1 MMQAPNAQ
9 GLAGLLSQGRAP
21 QQPQQQMPSPMKAS
35 PMASLGSVEDR
46 VAAYRGNPAPLQQR
60 YAMSQDLLDLLALQ
74 KIKSEKE
81 AATRQMQMQMAQ
93 QQAQQGEGAMTVA
106 QQREKEV
113 MDMTKNELAQ
123 QRGETAQQQTEQ
135 QQANMQKLMSGI
147 ARAPGA
153 QAVAQ
158 PKMMAEGG
166 IVAFAGPEGSVV
178 PDVSTGPAL
187 DAARQRRRAATEA
200 LQKFGL
206 RQRQQNP
213 EGFQAAQAE
222 LRAAEAALADA
233 QKAYE
238 ATMSAAGLDRP
249 PRTRQDMGAAG
260 RYQSA
265 EPFPV
270 SPQPEVRT
278 GPVVSDVYPD
288 ETKRGTAAGLASL
301 PAAGPARPAAPAA
314 PPVRATPMSE
324 TITATP
330 RPPSSGPATPTP
342 PTMDAVSMIPGLK
355 ESIQA
360 DVARDPE
367 AAQRAQED
375 RIRKMFELTPEQR
388 AVYEQG
394 IAQRQKMFEEQ
405 YDPERQ
411 RREGLKQF
419 LIGAGG
425 RRYGEFGAG
434 AGAGIAYDEGQRAQ
448 RLKDFEAMQKSRE
461 GLVGLER
468 EGIKPAIEGG
478 LKGLEAASGLR
489 RQGQAS
495 GSNIFGTESQ
505 SASSRYSAD
514 TSRYGTDVQARTA
527 DLNRQ
532 VEMAK
537 VKAQEAANAVAREG
551 LDFSRMQG
559 HLNTVVTNRARAVE
573 AVQKRFGPQMSM
585 LEMQLQAAPND
596 RKLLDQRNA
605 LNLQIEA
612 EVDKVTKDFDEAKA
626 MIESRLYGRSGAG
639 TGGYTVRK
647 RENTR

>member
-1 MMQAPNAQ
+1 
-9 GLAGLLSQGRAP
+9 
-21 QQPQQQMPSPMKAS
+21 
-35 PMASLGSVEDR
+35 MASLGSVEDR

-249 PRTRQDMGAAG
+249 PRTRQEMGAAG

-278 GPVVSDVYPD
+278 GPVVSDTYPD

-301 PAAGPARPAAPAA
+301 PAAGPARPAAPAPARPAVPAA
-314 PPVRATPMSE
+314 PA
-324 TITATP
+324 AAA
-330 RPPSSGPATPTP
+330 PSGAAPGAPAAPAGPATPTP

-360 DVARDPE
+360 DVGRDPE

-394 IAQRQKMFEEQ
+394 IAQRRKMFDET

-411 RREGLKQF
+411 RQEGLKRF

-434 AGAGIAYDEGQRAQ
+434 AGAGLSYDEAQRQA
-448 RLKDFEAMQKSRE
+448 RLKDFEALQKSRE

-495 GSNIFGTESQ
+495 GANIFGTES
-505 SASSRYSAD
+505 SAASSRYSSD

-527 DLNRQ
+527 ERQ
-532 VEMAK
+532 REVELLK
-537 VKAQEAANAVAREG
+537 ANAASEANRIAREG
-551 LDFSRMQG
+551 LGLSRAQTLYSTTMGRIQRLEKDLDEEFASRYG
-559 HLNTVVTNRARAVE
+559 MLLMAEQSGKMEPSQKQQLDVARLELQRQKAEMRKEMEPVLAPIRRQLGQTASANLSASDRA
-573 AVQKRFGPQMSM
+573 
-585 LEMQLQAAPND
+585 L
-596 RKLLDQRNA
+596 
-605 LNLQIEA
+605 
-612 EVDKVTKDFDEAKA
+612 VDKYLNKGK
-626 MIESRLYGRSGAG
+626 
-639 TGGYTVRK
+639 
-647 RENTR
+647 

>member
-1 MMQAPNAQ
+1 M
-9 GLAGLLSQGRAP
+9 SQGRAP
-21 QQPQQQMPSPMKAS
+21 QQPMPSPMKAS

-166 IVAFAGPEGSVV
+166 IVAFAEGGT
-178 PDVSTGPAL
+178 PL
-187 DAARQRRRAATEA
+187 DAARERRRAAQEA
-200 LQKFGL
+200 LYKFGL
-206 RQRQQNP
+206 RQRQQDP
-213 EGFQAAQAE
+213 EGFRAAQEE
-222 LRAAEAALADA
+222 LRAAEDAIRAAEMA
-233 QKAYE
+233 E
-238 ATMSAAGLDRP
+238 SGGPAGVMR
-249 PRTRQDMGAAG
+249 RSMGAGPAG
-260 RYQSA
+260 PAATAPARPA
-265 EPFPV
+265 GPAV
-270 SPQPEVRT
+270 SET
-278 GPVVSDVYPD
+278 YPD
-288 ETKRGTAAGLASL
+288 ETQRGSAAGLASL
-301 PAAGPARPAAPAA
+301 PAAAPARPAAPAGPAATA
-314 PPVRATPMSE
+314 PA
-324 TITATP
+324 AA
-330 RPPSSGPATPTP
+330 RPPAPGTP
-342 PTMDAVSMIPGLK
+342 PVSMIPGLK
-355 ESIQA
+355 ESIEQ

-367 AAQRAQED
+367 AAQRSQED

-394 IAQRQKMFEEQ
+394 IAQRQKMFDEQ

-425 RRYGEFGAG
+425 RRYGEFGGG
-434 AGAGIAYDEGQRAQ
+434 AASGIAYDEGQRAQ

-478 LKGLEAASGLR
+478 LKGLEQAGAQR

-495 GSNIFGTESQ
+495 GANI
-505 SASSRYSAD
+505 
-514 TSRYGTDVQARTA
+514 YGTDSQARTTE
-527 DLNRQ
+527 LNRQ

-537 VKAQEAANAVAREG
+537 VAAQNAANAVQRES

-559 HLNTVVTNRARAVE
+559 HLNTIVTNRARAVE
-573 AVQKRFGPQMSM
+573 AVQKRFSPQLSM
-585 LEMQLQAAPND
+585 IEMQLQASPTD
-596 RKLLDQRNA
+596 KKLLEQRDNIM
-605 LNLQIEA
+605 LQ
-612 EVDKVTKDFDEAKA
+612 VDAAVDSVTKDFDEAKA
-626 MIESRLYGRSGAG
+626 LVESRLYGKSGAG

-647 RENTR
+647 KEPTR

>member
-1 MMQAPNAQ
+1 
-9 GLAGLLSQGRAP
+9 
-21 QQPQQQMPSPMKAS
+21 MPSPMKAS
-35 PMASLGSVEDR
+35 PMAAVGSVEDR

-81 AATRQMQMQMAQ
+81 SAARQMQLQMAQ
-93 QQAQQGEGAMTVA
+93 QNAAEGAEMTVA

-113 MDMTKNELAQ
+113 MDLTKNELAE
-123 QRGETAQQQTEQ
+123 QRGDTAQQQVSEQ
-135 QQANMQKLMSGI
+135 QSNIQKLMSGI

-153 QAVAQ
+153 QAAAQ
-158 PKMMAEGG
+158 PKMMASGG
-166 IVAFAGPEGSVV
+166 IVAFQEGG
-178 PDVSTGPAL
+178 STL
-187 DAARQRRRAATEA
+187 DAARERRRAAQEA
-200 LQKFGL
+200 LYKFGL

-213 EGFQAAQAE
+213 EGFRAAQEE

-233 QKAYE
+233 QKAYSAE
-238 ATMSAAGLDRP
+238 MSAAGLDRP
-249 PRTRQDMGAAG
+249 VMSRQDIGAAG
-260 RYQSA
+260 RYQRA
-265 EPFPV
+265 EAQAFPV
-270 SPQPEVRT
+270 ADVPEPERR
-278 GPVVSDVYPD
+278 GPPVSAAYPD
-288 ETKRGTAAGLASL
+288 ETQRGTAAGLAAL
-301 PAAGPARPAAPAA
+301 PRSPAAPAA
-314 PPVRATPMSE
+314 PRAP
-324 TITATP
+324 AV
-330 RPPSSGPATPTP
+330 PPAPAAAAPSAAAP
-342 PTMDAVSMIPGLK
+342 SAPAGLPAVSPKPTMPSVSMIPGLK
-355 ESIQA
+355 ESIEA
-360 DVARDPE
+360 DVGRDPE

-375 RIRKMFELTPEQR
+375 RIRKMYELTPEQR
-388 AVYEQG
+388 AVYTQG
-394 IAQRQKMFEEQ
+394 IAQRQKMFDES

-425 RRYGEFGAG
+425 RRYGEFGGGAQAG
-434 AGAGIAYDEGQRAQ
+434 MAYDEGQRAQ
-448 RLKDFEAMQKSRE
+448 KLKDFEALQKSRE

-478 LKGLEAASGLR
+478 IKGLEAASGLR

-495 GSNIFGTESQ
+495 GANIFGTESQ
-505 SASSRYSAD
+505 AA
-514 TSRYGTDVQARTA
+514 TSQYNTDMQARTA
-527 DLNRQ
+527 ELNRQ

-537 VKAQEAANAVAREG
+537 VAAQNAANAVQREG

-559 HLNTVVTNRARAVE
+559 HLNTIVTNRARAVE

-596 RKLLDQRNA
+596 KKLIEQRNA

-626 MIESRLYGRSGAG
+626 IVESRLYGKSGAG

-647 RENTR
+647 KETK

>member
-1 MMQAPNAQ
+1 M
-9 GLAGLLSQGRAP
+9 SQGRAP
-21 QQPQQQMPSPMKAS
+21 QQPMPSPMKAS
-35 PMASLGSVEDR
+35 PMANLGSVEDR

-60 YAMSQDLLDLLALQ
+60 YQMSQDLLDLLALQ
-74 KIKSEKE
+74 KIKSEKD
-81 AATRQMQMQMAQ
+81 AAARQMQMQMAQ

-123 QRGETAQQQTEQ
+123 QRIALLQQQIEQ

-233 QKAYE
+233 QKAYA

-249 PRTRQDMGAAG
+249 LRTPQDMGAAA
-260 RYQSA
+260 RFQRA
-265 EPFPV
+265 EPPSAAPAVPGGPPV
-270 SPQPEVRT
+270 SDT
-278 GPVVSDVYPD
+278 YPD
-288 ETKRGTAAGLASL
+288 ETRRGAAAGIASL
-301 PAAGPARPAAPAA
+301 PAAGPASPVAPAAPAA
-314 PPVRATPMSE
+314 A
-324 TITATP
+324 A
-330 RPPSSGPATPTP
+330 PSGAAPGAPAAPAGPATPTP

-355 ESIQA
+355 GSIQA
-360 DVARDPE
+360 DVGRDPE

-394 IAQRQKMFEEQ
+394 IAQRRKMFDET

-411 RREGLKQF
+411 RQEGLKRF

-434 AGAGIAYDEGQRAQ
+434 AGAGLSYDEAQRQA
-448 RLKDFEAMQKSRE
+448 RLKDFEALQKSRE

-495 GSNIFGTESQ
+495 GANIFGTES
-505 SASSRYSAD
+505 SAAS
-514 TSRYGTDVQARTA
+514 SRYGTDVQARTA

-559 HLNTVVTNRARAVE
+559 HLNTVVINRARAVE

-585 LEMQLQAAPND
+585 LEMQLQATPND

>member
-1 MMQAPNAQ
+1 
-9 GLAGLLSQGRAP
+9 
-21 QQPQQQMPSPMKAS
+21 
-35 PMASLGSVEDR
+35 
-46 VAAYRGNPAPLQQR
+46 
-60 YAMSQDLLDLLALQ
+60 
-74 KIKSEKE
+74 
-81 AATRQMQMQMAQ
+81 
-93 QQAQQGEGAMTVA
+93 
-106 QQREKEV
+106 
-113 MDMTKNELAQ
+113 
-123 QRGETAQQQTEQ
+123 
-135 QQANMQKLMSGI
+135 
-147 ARAPGA
+147 
-153 QAVAQ
+153 
-158 PKMMAEGG
+158 
-166 IVAFAGPEGSVV
+166 
-178 PDVSTGPAL
+178 
-187 DAARQRRRAATEA
+187 
-200 LQKFGL
+200 
-206 RQRQQNP
+206 
-213 EGFQAAQAE
+213 
-222 LRAAEAALADA
+222 
-233 QKAYE
+233 
-238 ATMSAAGLDRP
+238 
-249 PRTRQDMGAAG
+249 
-260 RYQSA
+260 
-265 EPFPV
+265 
-270 SPQPEVRT
+270 
-278 GPVVSDVYPD
+278 
-288 ETKRGTAAGLASL
+288 
-301 PAAGPARPAAPAA
+301 
-314 PPVRATPMSE
+314 
-324 TITATP
+324 
-330 RPPSSGPATPTP
+330 
-342 PTMDAVSMIPGLK
+342 MDAVSMIPGLK

-527 DLNRQ
+527 ELQRQ